1 MLSYK
6 QYLMEMAAAA
16 YHGSPHD
23 FDKFKKEHI
32 GSGEGNQ
39 AYGYGL
45 YFADAKEVAEWYRDK
60 LSQKNGISV
69 SFKDKKITE
78 PDEKELS
85 TIEYLIYLTVEN
97 FIRNGFNIN
106 KARRDAIAGTEAQYD
121 KLDTTAR
128 MYRGQGYDD
137 DAMSI
142 EKKRDEIGAII
153 DEFESFSNDDF
164 KIDKGHLY
172 HVILQPDE
180 DEYLLWDEPLNK
192 QSDKVKELIEDRI
205 VGYGNGEHDEY
216 LDSTLADIYDMD
228 LVDDPTLTGRDLYE
242 KLSYNNN
249 KQSDK
254 RASEYLHSIGIRGIK
269 YLDGTSRSKGKGNY
283 NYVIFDEDDVVLQS
297 KE

>member
-6 QYLMEMAAAA
+6 QYLEEMAAAA

-23 FDKFKKEHI
+23 FDKFKKDHI
-32 GSGEGNQ
+32 GTGEGNQ

-45 YFADAKEVAEWYRDK
+45 YFADAKEVAEYYRDTLTNKNPKGIVYKDREYNVIGDGKRELIGDMKKDGIPSEIAIGVITMIVEEGSLEKAKEAMEWARSDKGNAGK
-60 LSQKNGISV
+60 LYKLLLKLKNL
-69 SFKDKKITE
+69 D
-78 PDEKELS
+78 
-85 TIEYLIYLTVEN
+85 
-97 FIRNGFNIN
+97 IN
-106 KARRDAIAGTEAQYD
+106 KG
-121 KLDTTAR
+121 K
-128 MYRGQGYDD
+128 
-137 DAMSI
+137 
-142 EKKRDEIGAII
+142 
-153 DEFESFSNDDF
+153 
-164 KIDKGHLY
+164 LY

-205 VGYGNGEHDEY
+205 IGYGNGEYDEY
-216 LDSTLADIYDMD
+216 LDSTLSDIYDMD

-254 RASEYLHSIGIRGIK
+254 KASEYLHSLGIRGIK

>member
-45 YFADAKEVAEWYRDK
+45 YFADAKEVAEYYRQVLGAREYYVDGKRSTSSDRDRASIAVYEEHGNRDK
-60 LSQKNGISV
+60 AITSLGYLSNINPSYDSAIDYLKNG
-69 SFKDKKITE
+69 
-78 PDEKELS
+78 
-85 TIEYLIYLTVEN
+85 
-97 FIRNGFNIN
+97 G
-106 KARRDAIAGTEAQYD
+106 
-121 KLDTTAR
+121 
-128 MYRGQGYDD
+128 
-137 DAMSI
+137 
-142 EKKRDEIGAII
+142 EIGKV
-153 DEFESFSNDDF
+153 EKRSTG
-164 KIDKGHLY
+164 KIY

-192 QSDKVKELIEDRI
+192 QSDKIKDKIIPAIEKIAMWKGFDEI
-205 VGYGNGEHDEY
+205 KNPTDWFIKTYKKDATGGE
-216 LDSTLADIYDMD
+216 IYN
-228 LVDDPTLTGRDLYE
+228 TIKSKSRN
-242 KLSYNNN
+242 S
-249 KQSDK
+249 QSV
-254 RASEYLHSIGIRGIK
+254 SEYLHSLGIRGIK

-283 NYVIFDEDDVVLQS
+283 NYVIFNEDDVVLQS